1 MDHWTNC
8 NIFSLVKD
16 FLSVRTMMSLW
27 DEFSRKKDHQL
38 LLPLLHTF
46 SRTLIDFL
54 LFSLAPSLYCLTFSY
69 ILLSS
74 LVTTCLTINHLT
86 VCKLYFWRNWEQRN
100 NSKIRTIFQK
110 EVREKS
116 HNLNQKKKMWKMQGK
131 KIAKMIKYKS
141 HEKKSLKNESKFENI
156 YFHLFDKK

>member
-116 HNLNQKKKMWKMQGK
+116 HNFNQKKIVKNSRKKNCENDKVQKSRK
-131 KIAKMIKYKS
+131 KIA
-141 HEKKSLKNESKFENI
+141 EKWK
-156 YFHLFDKK
+156 